1 MHSSY
6 NHVFF
11 DQSTWDSWNLPLS
24 GKIIYIDPGHGGP
37 DGGAE
42 KGKAIEKD
50 IALSVSLKL
59 RDYLQQQGALVL
71 MTREYDYDLAD
82 KDTKGLSRR
91 KTEDLHRLG

>member
-1 MHSSY
+1 MIKRWIA
-6 NHVFF
+6 VGFVVVLVGIFAFF
-11 DQSTWDSWNLPLS
+11 IQSRFLDQSTWDSWNLPLS

-71 MTREYDYDLAD
+71 MT
-82 KDTKGLSRR
+82 KKNMIMI
-91 KTEDLHRLG
+91 

>member
-1 MHSSY
+1 MGFLELTHYQAKLFILILATVCS
-6 NHVFF
+6 
-11 DQSTWDSWNLPLS
+11 
-24 GKIIYIDPGHGGP
+24 

-71 MTREYDYDLAD
+71 ITREYDYDLQIKIH
-82 KDTKGLSRR
+82 KD
-91 KTEDLHRLG
+91 